1 MTVGSFAVA
10 LAVESE
16 NDKFAFRVQLR
27 RSEWSDPL
35 YLVKVEARYPSTQQ
49 LLYRYF
55 QPKKH
60 TDTKKKH
67 LGKQLA
73 SHPGA
78 FAAPPG
84 HRPSTETFDKNE
96 IVLAWNVDAKDPE
109 RSIPNERYAQI
120 VVALLA
126 QQSKR
131 TRKDLGDLNES
142 DDSDEDEA
150 FDNCVAVAVAPEV
163 DA

>member
-1 MTVGSFAVA
+1 MVGSVVLGEGGGA
-10 LAVESE
+10 LSV
-16 NDKFAFRVQLR
+16 N
-27 RSEWSDPL
+27 
-35 YLVKVEARYPSTQQ
+35 STAAISLQYSQ
-49 LLYRYF
+49 T
-55 QPKKH
+55 KKH

-84 HRPSTETFDKNE
+84 HRPSTETFYKNE
-96 IVLAWNVDAKDPE
+96 VVLAWNVDAKDPE
-109 RSIPNERYAQI
+109 RSIPNEQYAQI